1 MKEYLIYY
9 ITLGSIFYFSYIVF
23 KSSGKEEDKNYD
35 WLVSQF
41 KFVEIIVFFLIIFLY
56 PLFFLIA
63 LFRFIKKKQHLVSI
77 FLSSLLQIFFVSVNT
92 ILISKEMVIQ
102 AGVCGFLLSLVWTF
116 NIRRITIASWGER
129 ISYCLGAGIGTSSGI
144 IFIKLIGRMF

>member
-1 MKEYLIYY
+1 MKEYFIYY
-9 ITLGSIFYFSYIVF
+9 ITLGAVFYFTYLIF
-23 KSSGKEEDKNYD
+23 KSESQKYD
-35 WLVSQF
+35 SLVNEF
-41 KFVEIIVFFLIIFLY
+41 KFVEVMVFFIIIFLY

-77 FLSSLLQIFFVSVNT
+77 FFSSLLQIFFVSVNT
-92 ILISKEMVIQ
+92 ILISREMIIQ

-116 NIRRITIASWGER
+116 NIRRITIASWEER

-144 IFIKLIGRMF
+144 LFIKVIGRVI

>member
-9 ITLGSIFYFSYIVF
+9 ITLGAIFYFIWLIF
-23 KSSGKEEDKNYD
+23 KPKENQQYD
-35 WLVSQF
+35 SLVNEF
-41 KFVEIIVFFLIIFLY
+41 KFAEVIVFFIIIFLY

-63 LFRFIKKKQHLVSI
+63 LFRFIKKKQHLIII
-77 FLSSLLQIFFVSVNT
+77 FFSSLLQIFFVSVNT

-116 NIRRITIASWGER
+116 NIRRITIASWAER

-144 IFIKLIGRMF
+144 IFIKAIGRIF

>member
-9 ITLGSIFYFSYIVF
+9 ITLGAIFYFIWLIF
-23 KSSGKEEDKNYD
+23 KPKENQQYD
-35 WLVSQF
+35 SLVNEF
-41 KFVEIIVFFLIIFLY
+41 KFVEVMFFFIIVFLY

-63 LFRFIKKKQHLVSI
+63 LFRFIKNKQHLVSI

-144 IFIKLIGRMF
+144 IFIKLIGRIF